1 MAYEPQQATNPAL
14 LNAISSAIS
23 QTVQNSAEAAKLSET
38 MRHNRRSEAQNDR
51 QLDQADLELGMREK
65 ATDSAIRYRAA
76 LEEAQNVKTANEAL
90 ALMRQ
95 LERGN
100 RTKAAQRSANGEQLT
115 DKDLSGTYDE
125 RIQKLTNL
133 MRSLRGGGQSASVGG
148 K

>member
-23 QTVQNSAEAAKLSET
+23 QTVQNSAEAAKISET
-38 MRHNRRSEAQNDR
+38 MRHNRRSEAQTDR
-51 QLDQADLELGMREK
+51 Q
-65 ATDSAIRYRAA
+65 TDSAIRYRAA

-95 LERGN
+95 LERGT

-115 DKDLSGTYDE
+115 DKDLSVTYDE
-125 RIQKLTNL
+125 RLQKLTNL